1 MSNSRDS
8 AFVAALHSDGPA
20 ADRAEKMQLYGRF
33 IGDWEMDS
41 VYHLPD
47 GSTRKGHGE
56 IHFGWAL
63 QGRAIQDVWRIPGR
77 NASGPDDP
85 SKSLMYGTTLRIYD
99 PAIDAWHI
107 IWSDPVKQYYSRQ
120 IGRAHGADIRQEGT
134 DADGTPVRW
143 SFTRIT
149 PNSFHWLGERSD
161 DGGKT
166 WRLEVEF
173 FVRRAGPT
181 L

>member
-20 ADRAEKMQLYGRF
+20 ADRADKMQLYGRF

-41 VYHLPD
+41 TYHLPD
-47 GSTRKGHGE
+47 GSTRTGHGE

-85 SKSLMYGTTLRIYD
+85 
-99 PAIDAWHI
+99 
-107 IWSDPVKQYYSRQ
+107 VKEPDVRHHA
-120 IGRAHGADIRQEGT
+120 AH
-134 DADGTPVRW
+134 
-143 SFTRIT
+143 
-149 PNSFHWLGERSD
+149 L
-161 DGGKT
+161 
-166 WRLEVEF
+166 
-173 FVRRAGPT
+173 
-181 L
+181 

>member
-1 MSNSRDS
+1 MGNSRDS

-41 VYHLPD
+41 IFHLPD
-47 GSTRKGHGE
+47 GSARTGHGE

-77 NASGPDDP
+77 RSGIPDDP
-85 SKSLMYGTTLRIYD
+85 AESWMHGTTLRIYD
-99 PAIDAWHI
+99 PGIDAWHI

-120 IGRAHGADIRQEGT
+120 VGRARGADIVQEGI
-134 DADGTPVRW
+134 DADGTSVRW
-143 SFTRIT
+143 TFTDRK
-149 PNSFHWLGERSD
+149 PDSFHWIGERSA
-161 DGGKT
+161 DGGKD
-166 WRLEVEF
+166 WRVEVEF
-173 FVRRAGPT
+173 FVRRAH
-181 L
+181 